1 MSDTETS
8 KDEIFSLMTKIKYNL
23 MRREGNSPSHDCSSI
38 HPDESLRFTTEQEF
52 KYIHENY
59 NIQNDTYIIKSH
71 RPFLG
76 YFLVK
81 GRSFLHEEVKQYIK
95 PALFKQ
101 SLINGNIVRIFSEI
115 KEIIFQHENK
125 INQVNN
131 DIDQFKTET
140 IQLIDEKFNNHHND
154 LVQLINQKFDKF
166 ESDLHSHDKTTWSK
180 LYSKQVDE
188 HNLIENIE
196 YHKIFIEKIQEY
208 SLLSTKT
215 RIPKI
220 IEIGL
225 GNGTMSIYFSR
236 DKLFDVYG
244 IDNDIDVITSCIN
257 NNNKLGG
264 YAKFLLLDIFNL
276 DLLKRKEF
284 DVAFSQGTMEHF
296 NNEDLIKILF
306 KQLEIA
312 KYVIFSVPSTFWL
325 TREIGNERKMTL
337 EEWETLLNFHE
348 FKILCLEYYKE
359 KQHIF
364 IAISE

>member
-1 MSDTETS
+1 MSDTETN
-8 KDEIFSLMTKIKYNL
+8 KDEIFSIMTKIKNNL
-23 MRREGNSPSHDCSSI
+23 KKREGKSLCLECGSITSVESS
-38 HPDESLRFTTEQEF
+38 RFNTEQEF
-52 KYIHENY
+52 RYIHENY
-59 NIQNDTYIIKSH
+59 DIQNDNYIIKSH
-71 RPFLG
+71 RPLLG

-81 GRSFLHEEVKQYIK
+81 GRSFLNEEVKQYIK

-101 SLINGNIVRIFSEI
+101 TLINGNIVRIISEI
-115 KEIIFQHENK
+115 KGLIIQNDNK

-131 DIDQFKTET
+131 DMDQFKTET
-140 IQLIDEKFNNHHND
+140 IQLINEKFN
-154 LVQLINQKFDKF
+154 KF

-180 LYSKQVDE
+180 LYSKQIDE
-188 HNLIENIE
+188 PSLIDNIE

-208 SLLSTKT
+208 ATLSAKT

-236 DKLFDVYG
+236 DKLFEVYG

-257 NNNKLGG
+257 NNNRLGG
-264 YAKFLLLDIFNL
+264 YAKFLLLDIFDL

-296 NNEDLIKILF
+296 NNEDLIKMLL

-312 KYVIFSVPSTFWL
+312 KYVIFSVPSVFWL
-325 TREIGNERKMTL
+325 TREMGNERKITL
-337 EEWETLLNFHE
+337 EEWENLLNFNE
-348 FKILCLEYYKE
+348 FKILRLEYYKE

-364 IAISE
+364 IVISERNGDIT